1 SGPVVMSAGKIDFVA
16 NTPWLLGKGS
26 LQIDRGLIAIGKL
39 RDNFEFAPSE
49 GSKITVNG
57 PSAIRLDA
65 AGADLKIGAPGATSS
80 PLEFGENGV
89 LAFCLAAEGEKY
101 ITLTNDVITVNG
113 GLPSGLPVFAYYQ
126 YKTSDATFFRKYDRK
141 TIEESIVCTKEAI
154 KNGKAAKII
163 AGFYMEGPYLS
174 SEFGSTAQNDPWRGE
189 IKEEDY
195 SNIVNLVGD
204 LGRVWAVAPERDG
217 IEGFMKYAKSVNPNT
232 LFAVGHSMAT
242 PSQIIKLKKYG
253 IKIQTHCMDA
263 TQRVSE
269 WAGTRGAGPDEYCM
283 TEPDMYAELI
293 SDSMAIHVNPTLQRL
308 ILRTKGIEKVI
319 LISDSTISN
328 GPPPEGLKHI
338 TDLNFGPTSGLS
350 GSKLT
355 LNVACKN
362 IMAYT
367 NCGIAQ
373 AFMMASGN
381 PARALGLDDE
391 IGTLDVG
398 KKANIVFVDDEF
410 NVHKVMFEGEL
421 VKE

>member
-1 SGPVVMSAGKIDFVA
+1 MLLIENAKVV
-16 NTPWLLGKGS
+16 TEKGIIWDGAILTDKGRI
-26 LQIDRGLIAIGKL
+26 LQVGRK
-39 RDNFEFAPSE
+39 
-49 GSKITVNG
+49 
-57 PSAIRLDA
+57 
-65 AGADLKIGAPGATSS
+65 ADLDIPENVETIDAKGLYAGPGFVDIHVHGGNGYD
-80 PLEFGENGV
+80 FGHNPEETAQHFLAHGETTV
-89 LAFCLAAEGEKY
+89 L
-101 ITLTNDVITVNG
+101 
-113 GLPSGLPVFAYYQ
+113 
-126 YKTSDATFFRKYDRK
+126 ATFFRKYDRK

-174 SEFGSTAQNDPWRGE
+174 DEFGSTAQTNPWRGE

-242 PSQIIKLKKYG
+242 PSHILKLKKYG

-355 LNVACKN
+355 LNVACRN